1 MGPTLSVGGPRG
13 RAEEPR
19 CLERDAGV
27 PCLLEGPISDSKA
40 SDIITEA
47 MMGDWASGKLENS
60 GVDVRREFVLESK
73 AGSHV
78 GVEVAS
84 QRAFCAMT
92 RQRLP

>member
-1 MGPTLSVGGPRG
+1 
-13 RAEEPR
+13 
-19 CLERDAGV
+19 
-27 PCLLEGPISDSKA
+27 
-40 SDIITEA
+40 

>member
-47 MMGDWASGKLENS
+47 MRGDWASGKLEDS
-60 GVDVRREFVLESK
+60 GVDVRRELGGQSSR
-73 AGSHV
+73 G
-78 GVEVAS
+78 
-84 QRAFCAMT
+84 
-92 RQRLP
+92 